1 MSNTFYILLLVCGKG
16 FITQAQLIFNATN
29 GALSLTSSSSSS
41 SSSIRIEGQRYII
54 NFKDSK
60 KNLSLESSA

>member
-29 GALSLTSSSSSS
+29 GPLSLTSSS
-41 SSSIRIEGQRYII
+41 SSSIRIEGQRNLI

-60 KNLSLESSA
+60 KNL

>member
-1 MSNTFYILLLVCGKG
+1 MSNTFYILLLVCGKA

-29 GALSLTSSSSSS
+29 GPLSLTSSSSSS
-41 SSSIRIEGQRYII
+41 SSIRMEGQRNLI

-60 KNLSLESSA
+60 KNL

>member
-29 GALSLTSSSSSS
+29 GPLSLTSSSSSS
-41 SSSIRIEGQRYII
+41 SSIRMEGQRNLI

-60 KNLSLESSA
+60 KNL

>member
-41 SSSIRIEGQRYII
+41 SSIRIEGQRYLI

-60 KNLSLESSA
+60 TNL